1 MMRDNGH
8 NKSQLAN
15 AESALREL
23 EAKLGHT
30 RALLAER
37 KAERLDIETQV
48 KNIKSTGDINK
59 MMELQ
64 PRMFALDKTIADLK
78 TSESDCLQRIESSRR
93 YLYTLYVKL
102 EKLRQEAAT
111 LADKSLHGQEHNLL
125 PDEQASLRRLRLQIQ
140 AITGAE

>member
-1 MMRDNGH
+1 MA
-8 NKSQLAN
+8 K
-15 AESALREL
+15 AESALQEM
-23 EAKLGHT
+23 EAKLEHT
-30 RALLAER
+30 KALLAER
-37 KAERLDIETQV
+37 KAERIEIETQV

-59 MMELQ
+59 MVILQ
-64 PRMFALDKTIADLK
+64 PRMFALDKIIADLK
-78 TSESDCLQRIESSRR
+78 NSESDCLQRIESSRR

-111 LADKSLHGQEHNLL
+111 LADKSSLHDQEHNLL